1 MYIYIIIILFIQ
13 TPIFSDILDNIRS
26 CYDYTSMK
34 WRRLYVWK
42 KVEVEVEGEDEDE
55 EKEDKSV
62 IKILGRVGR

>member
-1 MYIYIIIILFIQ
+1 
-13 TPIFSDILDNIRS
+13 
-26 CYDYTSMK
+26 MK

-62 IKILGRVGR
+62 IKILGCDGRSGVFY